1 MKSGDGGQPAVKLDV
16 LLGETNGL
24 RGGPVMTEREF
35 LRLNERLHR
44 QQAAIRK
51 KRAKTEPCHIS
62 EVLPEVM
69 ESIFKRAKQ
78 RRRAMA

>member
-1 MKSGDGGQPAVKLDV
+1 MKSGGGGQPAVKLDV

-44 QQAAIRK
+44 RQAAIRK
-51 KRAKTEPCHIS
+51 KRRRAEPVHIRKI
-62 EVLPEVM
+62 LPGAM
-69 ESIFKRAKQ
+69 DSIRERAKEAK
-78 RRRAMA
+78 RK